1 MLHTE
6 KHVTLKAGNVSIWEV
21 HGDEATSL
29 LLIDIDFNGSMMSM
43 NQNRG
48 DQPTNLHFN
57 ITCAEGYYLSNKSGV
72 CRPLCSLWV
81 EPLHIDSN
89 YVAVVA
95 AVIIGVLSLAVAV
108 VVVIIQ
114 RKAMYVHIKL
124 IQCRDLFRK
133 WGAQYP

>member
-1 MLHTE
+1 M
-6 KHVTLKAGNVSIWEV
+6 

-29 LLIDIDFNGSMMSM
+29 SLIDIGFNGSMLST
-43 NQNRG
+43 NLNRG
-48 DQPTNLHFN
+48 DQPTNTNLQFN

-89 YVAVVA
+89 YVAVVT
-95 AVIIGVLSLAVAV
+95 AVVIGVLSLAVAV
-108 VVVIIQ
+108 VVVIVQ

-124 IQCRDLFRK
+124 IQCRDLFRG
-133 WGAQYP
+133 WGAQHP